1 MGSIV
6 GPLVGSLYVQS
17 HFSDE
22 DKSAAENM
30 TKEIRNTFSDMLKN
44 LDWMDDTTK
53 EKAVDK
59 ARAMKEYVGYPDD
72 LLNMN
77 KLSDHFS
84 ELEIGE
90 DYFQNRLN
98 MNTFDM
104 KYSFSRFRYDPF
116 SDLIGSL
123 VLSLIKTR
131 SRLIG

>member
-22 DKSAAENM
+22 DKSAVKNM
-30 TKEIRNTFSDMLKN
+30 VKEIRNTFSDMLKN
-44 LDWMDDTTK
+44 LDWMDDRTK

-59 ARAMKEYVGYPDD
+59 ARSTKEYVGYPDD

-77 KLSDHFS
+77 KLTDHFS

-104 KYSFSRFRYDPF
+104 KYSFSRLRYHPF
-116 SDLIGSL
+116 SDLIGFL
-123 VLSLIKTR
+123 VLSLIITR
-131 SRLIG
+131 SR